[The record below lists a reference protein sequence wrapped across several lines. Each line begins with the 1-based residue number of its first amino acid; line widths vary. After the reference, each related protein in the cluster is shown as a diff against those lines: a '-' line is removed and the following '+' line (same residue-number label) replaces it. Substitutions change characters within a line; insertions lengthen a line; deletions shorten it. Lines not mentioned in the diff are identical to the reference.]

1 MGFSSARNLG
11 RDISAGFSPP
21 RRMPISEAVKKFMRV
36 PKGAGNSV
44 PWDPELTPYI
54 IEPMNCLASRE
65 YDAVIFVGPA
75 RTGKTIGLIDG
86 WIVYTIVCDP
96 SDMLVV
102 QMTEDKARE
111 HSKKRLDRTFRS
123 SAAVKKRMSPRRN
136 DNNVHDKT
144 FRDGS
149 FLKIGWPSVNIMSS
163 SDYRFVA
170 LTDYDR
176 FPENIDSEGD
186 GFSLASKRTTTF
198 MSAGMTLV
206 ESSPGRDIC
215 DSKWR
220 RKSPHE
226 APPTTGILSLYNR
239 GDRRRWYWPCPH
251 CGEYFQPAM
260 DAMTGYRNEP
270 DPFKASEAAYLLCP
284 HCSGIITAEKK
295 RELNSAGVWLREGQV
310 IDRNGNVSGE
320 PRRSRIASFWMEG
333 PAAAYQTWAQLVYK
347 LLTAEQEYEATGSE
361 ETLRAVINTDWGL
374 PYLPRASMEQRKSEL
389 LEQRAEPVPSRSVP
403 DGVNFLVATVDVQAG
418 RHRRF
423 VVQVTGY
430 GSRGERWIIDRYNI
444 TQSLRSDCDGE
455 SQRIDPAS
463 YSGIWDGTFKPAYS
477 NNMAWCLWDML
488 THPRYGMG
496 KRLGAADVDKWAL
509 YVIGQCCDQSV
520 PDGFGGTEP
529 RITCNAW
536 LTTQRKVW
544 DVLSDFCSAMRCM
557 PVWNGQTLTFVQD
570 RPSDKVW
577 TYNRSNVVMPD
588 DGAPFRYSFSALKD
602 RHNAVEVNW
611 IDPDN
616 GWETATELV
625 EDTQAIARYGR
636 NVTKM
641 DAFGCTSRGQAHRAG
656 LWLIKTELLETQTV
670 DFSVGAEGLR
680 HVPGDVIEICDDDYA
695 GISTGGRVLAVNSQ
709 TRTLTLDR
717 EITLPSSGTT
727 LISLVDGSGNP
738 VSVEVQSVTDGVKV
752 KVSRV
757 PDGVAGYSVWGLK
770 LPTLRQRLFRCVS
783 IRENDDGTYAITA
796 VQHVPEKEAIV
807 DNGAHFDG
815 DQSGTVNGVTPPA
828 VQHLTAEVTADSGE
842 YQVLARWDTPKVV
855 KGVSFMLRLT
865 VAADDGS
872 ERLVSTART
881 TETTYR
887 FTQLALGNYRL
898 TVRAVNAW
906 GQQGDPASVSFRI
919 AAPAAPSRIEL
930 TPGYFQITAT
940 PHLAVYDPT
949 VQFEFWFSE
958 KRIADIRQVE
968 TTARYLGTALYWI
981 AASINIKPGHNYYF
995 YVRSVN
1001 TVGKSAFVEAVGQP
1015 SDDAS
1020 GYLDFFKGEIG
1031 KTHLAQELWTQIDN
1045 GQLAPDLAEIRTSIT
1060 DVSNEITQT
1069 VNKKLED
1076 QSAAIQQIQKVQVD
1090 TNNNLNSMWAVKLQQ
1105 MQDGRLYIAG
1115 IGAGI
1120 ENTPDGMQSQVLLA
1134 ADRIA
1139 MINPANGNTKPMFV
1153 GQGDQIFMNEVFLK
1167 RLTAPTITS
1176 GGNPPVFSLTPDGRL
1191 TAKNADI
1198 SGNVNANA
1206 GTLNNV
1212 TVNENCTIKGMLEA
1226 TQVRGDF
1233 VKAVSKSFPKQA
1245 GTWGNTETPNGTV
1258 TVTIS
1263 DDHNF
1268 DRQIIIPPIIFNG
1281 IAYSDPGSG
1290 NNPGGTRYTG
1300 YGFEVRKNGVLIAS
1314 RETKGAIPGSYSA
1327 VIDMPSGRG
1336 SVTLEFKVFHK
1347 GNQWAGN
1354 ITDCTVIV
1362 TKKAASGISIR

>member
-1 MGFSSARNLG
+1 
-11 RDISAGFSPP
+11 
-21 RRMPISEAVKKFMRV
+21 
-36 PKGAGNSV
+36 
-44 PWDPELTPYI
+44 
-54 IEPMNCLASRE
+54 
-65 YDAVIFVGPA
+65 
-75 RTGKTIGLIDG
+75 
-86 WIVYTIVCDP
+86 
-96 SDMLVV
+96 
-102 QMTEDKARE
+102 Q
-111 HSKKRLDRTFRS
+111 
-123 SAAVKKRMSPRRN
+123 
-136 DNNVHDKT
+136 
-144 FRDGS
+144 
-149 FLKIGWPSVNIMSS
+149 
-163 SDYRFVA
+163 
-170 LTDYDR
+170 
-176 FPENIDSEGD
+176 
-186 GFSLASKRTTTF
+186 
-198 MSAGMTLV
+198 
-206 ESSPGRDIC
+206 
-215 DSKWR
+215 
-220 RKSPHE
+220 
-226 APPTTGILSLYNR
+226 
-239 GDRRRWYWPCPH
+239 
-251 CGEYFQPAM
+251 
-260 DAMTGYRNEP
+260 
-270 DPFKASEAAYLLCP
+270 
-284 HCSGIITAEKK
+284 
-295 RELNSAGVWLREGQV
+295 
-310 IDRNGNVSGE
+310 
-320 PRRSRIASFWMEG
+320 
-333 PAAAYQTWAQLVYK
+333 
-347 LLTAEQEYEATGSE
+347 
-361 ETLRAVINTDWGL
+361 
-374 PYLPRASMEQRKSEL
+374 
-389 LEQRAEPVPSRSVP
+389 
-403 DGVNFLVATVDVQAG
+403 
-418 RHRRF
+418 
-423 VVQVTGY
+423 
-430 GSRGERWIIDRYNI
+430 
-444 TQSLRSDCDGE
+444 
-455 SQRIDPAS
+455 
-463 YSGIWDGTFKPAYS
+463 
-477 NNMAWCLWDML
+477 
-488 THPRYGMG
+488 
-496 KRLGAADVDKWAL
+496 
-509 YVIGQCCDQSV
+509 
-520 PDGFGGTEP
+520 
-529 RITCNAW
+529 
-536 LTTQRKVW
+536 
-544 DVLSDFCSAMRCM
+544 
-557 PVWNGQTLTFVQD
+557 
-570 RPSDKVW
+570 
-577 TYNRSNVVMPD
+577 
-588 DGAPFRYSFSALKD
+588 
-602 RHNAVEVNW
+602 
-611 IDPDN
+611 
-616 GWETATELV
+616 
-625 EDTQAIARYGR
+625 
-636 NVTKM
+636 
-641 DAFGCTSRGQAHRAG
+641 RAG

-695 GISTGGRVLAVNSQ
+695 GISIGGRVLAVNSQ

-727 LISLVDGSGNP
+727 LISLVDGQGNP

-757 PDGVAGYSVWGLK
+757 PDGVAEYSVWGLK
-770 LPTLRQRLFRCVS
+770 LPMLRQRLFRCVS

-898 TVRAVNAW
+898 TVRAANAW

-981 AASINIKPGHNYYF
+981 AASINIRPGHDYYF
-995 YVRSVN
+995 YIRSVN

-1045 GQLAPDLAEIRTSIT
+1045 GQLAPDLAEIRMSIT

-1167 RLTAPTITS
+1167 YLTAPTITS
-1176 GGNPPVFSLTPDGRL
+1176 GGNPPAFSLTPDGRL

-1198 SGNVNANA
+1198 SGNVNANS

-1212 TVNENCTIKGMLEA
+1212 TINQNCRILGKLSANQIEGDIVKTVGKAFPRDSRAPERWPSGTI
-1226 TQVRGDF
+1226 TVR
-1233 VKAVSKSFPKQA
+1233 VY
-1245 GTWGNTETPNGTV
+1245 
-1258 TVTIS
+1258 
-1263 DDHNF
+1263 DDQPF
-1268 DRQIIIPPIIFNG
+1268 DRQIVIPAVAFSGAKHEQDHTDI
-1281 IAYSDPGSG
+1281 YSSC
-1290 NNPGGTRYTG
+1290 RLI
-1300 YGFEVRKNGVLIAS
+1300 VRKNGAEIYNRTALDNTLIY
-1314 RETKGAIPGSYSA
+1314 TG
-1327 VIDMPSGRG
+1327 VIDMPAGSG
-1336 SVTLEFKVFHK
+1336 VMTLEFSVSAWLVN
-1347 GNQWAGN
+1347 GWYPTAS
-1354 ITDCTVIV
+1354 ISDLLVV
-1362 TKKAASGISIR
+1362 VMKKATAGISIS

>member
-1 MGFSSARNLG
+1 MGKGSSKGHTPREAKDNLKSSQMLSVIDAISEGPVYGPVDGLKSVFLNGTPVLDREGHASFSGVTAVFRAGEQEQTPPEGFESSGSETVLGTEVKYDTPITRTITSANIDRLRLTFGVQALVETTSKGDRNPSEVRLLVQIQRNG
-11 RDISAGFSPP
+11 GWVTEKDITIKGKTTSQYLASVVVGNLPP
-21 RRMPISEAVKKFMRV
+21 RPFNIRMRR
-36 PKGAGNSV
+36 
-44 PWDPELTPYI
+44 LTPDSTTDQLQNKTLWSSYTEI
-54 IEPMNCLASRE
+54 IDVKQCHPNTAL
-65 YDAVIFVGPA
+65 VG
-75 RTGKTIGLIDG
+75 
-86 WIVYTIVCDP
+86 
-96 SDMLVV
+96 V
-102 QMTEDKARE
+102 Q
-111 HSKKRLDRTFRS
+111 
-123 SAAVKKRMSPRRN
+123 V
-136 DNNVHDKT
+136 
-144 FRDGS
+144 
-149 FLKIGWPSVNIMSS
+149 
-163 SDYRFVA
+163 
-170 LTDYDR
+170 
-176 FPENIDSEGD
+176 DSEQFG
-186 GFSLASKRTTTF
+186 SQQVSRTYHF
-198 MSAGMTLV
+198 R
-206 ESSPGRDIC
+206 GR
-215 DSKWR
+215 
-220 RKSPHE
+220 
-226 APPTTGILSLYNR
+226 IL
-239 GDRRRWYWPCPH
+239 
-251 CGEYFQPAM
+251 Q
-260 DAMTGYRNEP
+260 
-270 DPFKASEAAYLLCP
+270 
-284 HCSGIITAEKK
+284 
-295 RELNSAGVWLREGQV
+295 
-310 IDRNGNVSGE
+310 
-320 PRRSRIASFWMEG
+320 
-333 PAAAYQTWAQLVYK
+333 
-347 LLTAEQEYEATGSE
+347 
-361 ETLRAVINTDWGL
+361 
-374 PYLPRASMEQRKSEL
+374 
-389 LEQRAEPVPSRSVP
+389 VPS
-403 DGVNFLVATVDVQAG
+403 N
-418 RHRRF
+418 
-423 VVQVTGY
+423 
-430 GSRGERWIIDRYNI
+430 YNPQ
-444 TQSLRSDCDGE
+444 TRQ
-455 SQRIDPAS
+455 
-463 YSGIWDGTFKPAYS
+463 YSGIWDGTLKPAYS
-477 NNMAWCLWDML
+477 DNPAWCLWDML

-496 KRLGAADVDKWAL
+496 KRLGAADVDKWSL
-509 YVIGQCCDQSV
+509 YAIGQYCDQSV
-520 PDGFGGTEP
+520 PDGTGGTEP

-536 LTTQRKVW
+536 LTTQRKAW

-570 RPSDKVW
+570 RQSDKVW
-577 TYNRSNVVMPD
+577 TYNRSNVVMPE

-727 LISLVDGSGNP
+727 LISLVDGKGSP

-865 VAADDGS
+865 VTADDGS

-887 FTQLALGNYRL
+887 FRQLALGRYTL

-906 GQQGDPASVSFRI
+906 GQRGDPASVSFRI

-958 KRIADIRQVE
+958 KRITDIRQVE

-981 AASINIKPGHNYYF
+981 AASINIRPGHDYYF

-1001 TVGKSAFVEAVGQP
+1001 TVGKSAFVEAVGRA
-1015 SDDAS
+1015 SDDAE
-1020 GYLDFFKGEIG
+1020 GYLDFFKGKITESHLG
-1031 KTHLAQELWTQIDN
+1031 KALLEKVDLTEDN
-1045 GQLAPDLAEIRTSIT
+1045 ASRLEEFSKAWKDASDKWNAMWGVKIE
-1060 DVSNEITQT
+1060 QT
-1069 VNKKLED
+1069 R
-1076 QSAAIQQIQKVQVD
+1076 
-1090 TNNNLNSMWAVKLQQ
+1090 
-1105 MQDGRLYIAG
+1105 DGRHYVAG
-1115 IGAGI
+1115 IGLSM
-1120 ENTPDGMQSQVLLA
+1120 EDTVSQFLVA
-1134 ADRIA
+1134 ANRIA
-1139 MINPANGNTKPMFV
+1139 FIDPANGNETPMFV
-1153 GQGDQIFMNEVFLK
+1153 AQGNQIFMNDVFLK

-1176 GGNPPVFSLTPDGRL
+1176 GGHPPAFSLTPDGRL

-1212 TVNENCTIKGMLEA
+1212 TINENCRVLGKLSANQIEGDLVKTVGKAFPRDSRAPERWPSGTI
-1226 TQVRGDF
+1226 TVR
-1233 VKAVSKSFPKQA
+1233 VY
-1245 GTWGNTETPNGTV
+1245 
-1258 TVTIS
+1258 
-1263 DDHNF
+1263 DDQPF
-1268 DRQIIIPPIIFNG
+1268 DRQIVIPAVAFSGAKHEREHTDI
-1281 IAYSDPGSG
+1281 YSSC
-1290 NNPGGTRYTG
+1290 RLI
-1300 YGFEVRKNGVLIAS
+1300 VRKNGAEIYNRTALDNTLI
-1314 RETKGAIPGSYSA
+1314 YSG
-1327 VIDMPSGRG
+1327 VIDMPAGHG
-1336 SVTLEFKVFHK
+1336 HMTLEFSVSAWLV
-1347 GNQWAGN
+1347 NDWYPTAS
-1354 ITDCTVIV
+1354 ISDLLVV
-1362 TKKAASGISIR
+1362 VMKKATAGISIS

>member
-1 MGFSSARNLG
+1 MGKGSSKGHTPREAKDNLKSTQLLSVI
-11 RDISAGFSPP
+11 DA
-21 RRMPISEAVKKFMRV
+21 ISEGPVEGPVDGLKSV
-36 PKGAGNSV
+36 LLNS
-44 PWDPELTPYI
+44 TPV
-54 IEPMNCLASRE
+54 L
-65 YDAVIFVGPA
+65 
-75 RTGKTIGLIDG
+75 
-86 WIVYTIVCDP
+86 
-96 SDMLVV
+96 
-102 QMTEDKARE
+102 
-111 HSKKRLDRTFRS
+111 
-123 SAAVKKRMSPRRN
+123 
-136 DNNVHDKT
+136 
-144 FRDGS
+144 
-149 FLKIGWPSVNIMSS
+149 
-163 SDYRFVA
+163 
-170 LTDYDR
+170 
-176 FPENIDSEGD
+176 DSEGNTNIAGVTVVFRAGEQEQTPPE
-186 GFSLASKRTTTF
+186 GFESSGSETVLGTEVKYDTPITRTITSANIDRLRFTFGVQALVETTSKGDRNPSEVRLLVQIQRNGGWVTEKDITIKGKTTSQYLASVVVDNLPQRPFNIRMRRMTPDSTTDQLQNK
-198 MSAGMTLV
+198 TLW
-206 ESSPGRDIC
+206 SSYTEIIDVKQCYPNTALVGVQVDSEQFGSQQVSRNYHLRGR
-215 DSKWR
+215 
-220 RKSPHE
+220 
-226 APPTTGILSLYNR
+226 IL
-239 GDRRRWYWPCPH
+239 
-251 CGEYFQPAM
+251 Q
-260 DAMTGYRNEP
+260 
-270 DPFKASEAAYLLCP
+270 
-284 HCSGIITAEKK
+284 
-295 RELNSAGVWLREGQV
+295 
-310 IDRNGNVSGE
+310 
-320 PRRSRIASFWMEG
+320 
-333 PAAAYQTWAQLVYK
+333 
-347 LLTAEQEYEATGSE
+347 
-361 ETLRAVINTDWGL
+361 
-374 PYLPRASMEQRKSEL
+374 
-389 LEQRAEPVPSRSVP
+389 VPS
-403 DGVNFLVATVDVQAG
+403 N
-418 RHRRF
+418 
-423 VVQVTGY
+423 
-430 GSRGERWIIDRYNI
+430 YNPQ
-444 TQSLRSDCDGE
+444 TRQ
-455 SQRIDPAS
+455 

-496 KRLGAADVDKWAL
+496 KRLGVADVDKWAL
-509 YVIGQCCDQSV
+509 YVIGQNCDQSV

-529 RITCNAW
+529 RITCNAY
-536 LTTQRKVW
+536 LTTQRKAW

-625 EDTQAIARYGR
+625 EDSQAIARYGR

-680 HVPGDVIEICDDDYA
+680 HVPGDVIKICDDDYA

-717 EITLPSSGTT
+717 EITQPSSGTT

-757 PDGVAGYSVWGLK
+757 PDGVAEYSVWGLK

-815 DQSGTVNGVTPPA
+815 NQSGTVNGVTPPA

-855 KGVSFMLRLT
+855 KGVSFLLRLT

-1001 TVGKSAFVEAVGQP
+1001 TVGKSAFVEAVGRA

-1139 MINPANGNTKPMFV
+1139 MVNPANGNTKPMFV
-1153 GQGDQIFMNEVFLK
+1153 GQGDQIFMNDVFLK

-1198 SGNVNANA
+1198 SGNVNANS

-1212 TVNENCTIKGMLEA
+1212 TINENCRVLGKLSANQIEGDLVKTVGKAFPRDSRAPERWPSGTI
-1226 TQVRGDF
+1226 TVR
-1233 VKAVSKSFPKQA
+1233 VY
-1245 GTWGNTETPNGTV
+1245 
-1258 TVTIS
+1258 
-1263 DDHNF
+1263 DDQPF
-1268 DRQIIIPPIIFNG
+1268 DRQIVIPAVAFSGAKHEREHTDI
-1281 IAYSDPGSG
+1281 YSSC
-1290 NNPGGTRYTG
+1290 RLI
-1300 YGFEVRKNGVLIAS
+1300 VRKNGAEIYNRTALDNTLI
-1314 RETKGAIPGSYSA
+1314 YSG
-1327 VIDMPSGRG
+1327 VIDMPAGHG
-1336 SVTLEFKVFHK
+1336 HMTLEFSVSAWLV
-1347 GNQWAGN
+1347 NNWYPTAS
-1354 ITDCTVIV
+1354 ISDLLVV
-1362 TKKAASGISIR
+1362 VMKKATTGITIS